1 MTVGGAKAHPAIGWW
16 ARGGLSKTWNWSSRE
31 AGVVGYDDSALA
43 EALDL
48 TSVHQPFA
56 ETGRIAI
63 PLLFGAMDGTADST
77 QQISLKPRLAT
88 GGTT

>member
-1 MTVGGAKAHPAIGWW
+1 M
-16 ARGGLSKTWNWSSRE
+16 
-31 AGVVGYDDSALA
+31 VGYDDSDLA

-63 PLLFGAMDGTADST
+63 SLLFAAMDGTAGST

>member
-1 MTVGGAKAHPAIGWW
+1 MI
-16 ARGGLSKTWNWSSRE
+16 
-31 AGVVGYDDSALA
+31 GYDNSDLA

-63 PLLFGAMDGTADST
+63 SLLFAAMDGAVAST
-77 QQISLKPRLAT
+77 QQISLKPRLT
-88 GGTT
+88 IGGTT